1 MCFGPIVHEYYEFS
15 DSILPVNIG
24 MNRFYKI
31 IMDQTIYISVKC
43 MVYIIAV
50 NMLAGESFEYSAGM
64 AKSKIKGVMFTAW
77 KFWPLVHCV
86 TYGAIPARHRIL
98 WVNCVDLFW
107 NAILASKTNSDD
119 DEEGEGS
126 DEDGLVEKEN
136 EVDEA
141 FRLGNDITLKEIES
155 MVLKE
160 EKGVIESQVNGF
172 NVNNGIDENDV
183 KELTEV
189 LVTSNM
195 KNQTT
200 SEVKQ

>member
-15 DSILPVNIG
+15 DYILPVNIG

-43 MVYIIAV
+43 MVYIVAV
-50 NMLAGESFEYSAGM
+50 NMLAGESFEYSADM
-64 AKSKIKGVMFTAW
+64 AKGKIKGVMFTAW

-107 NAILASKTNSDD
+107 NAILASKTNSND
-119 DEEGEGS
+119 DE
-126 DEDGLVEKEN
+126 DEESGDNLVVKED
-136 EVDEA
+136 EVEEV
-141 FRLGNDITLKEIES
+141 FRIGKNITLEEIES
-155 MVLKE
+155 LVLQE
-160 EKGVIESQVNGF
+160 ENGVIESKVNGM
-172 NVNNGIDENDV
+172 NGINEDDAN
-183 KELTEV
+183 ELTEV
-189 LVTSNM
+189 LFASNM

-200 SEVKQ
+200 SDVKH